1 MVVAASALAGLH
13 DAGAWVVVVGNGLA
27 GAWALAA
34 HRWPVLRVRPLWW
47 FTIAVEVAIF
57 GQVALGVAY
66 QNAEDIEPTQFHTL
80 YGFASLFAVGII
92 YSYRH
97 QLRDKTYLL
106 YGLGGLFLMGM
117 GIRAMVLHR

>member
-1 MVVAASALAGLH
+1 MVVGSALAGLH
-13 DAGAWVVVVGNGLA
+13 EAGAWVVVVGNGSA

-34 HRWPVLRVRPLWW
+34 HRWPALRVRPLWW
-47 FTIAVEVAIF
+47 FTIAVEVALF
-57 GQVALGVAY
+57 LQVGLGVAY

-92 YSYRH
+92 YSYRN

-117 GIRAMVLHR
+117 GIRAMILHR